1 MPNNLSETNNDETP
15 VKTDLTEQEVF
26 GKLTAKQSKYVR
38 CWITGDYTKSEAY
51 CEAYGKKRSEQNKQ
65 SIAASAT
72 RTHQGQNVQRAIAWL
87 VSRENRKAL
96 MTRHEKR
103 LFLAGVVRAATDIGR
118 KLNPNDPLNRLDPLS
133 AIKID
138 NDMSGDNA
146 AQQVESTVSIAS
158 IMKNLPSDAI
168 VSRPVGNVPIQSA
181 GGGFG
186 VIDGGQDGVQLP
198 ADDGM
203 QEAAAALPAGPF
215 AER

>member
-1 MPNNLSETNNDETP
+1 MSINLPDPASKEIQPSN
-15 VKTDLTEQEVF
+15 DLTEAEVF

-38 CWITGDYTKSEAY
+38 AWITGDYTKSAAY
-51 CEAYGKKRSEQNKQ
+51 CAAYGKTRTEDNKQ

-103 LFLAGVVRAATDIGR
+103 LFLAGVVRASTDLGR
-118 KLNPNDPLNRLDPLS
+118 KLNPKDPLNKLDPLS

-146 AQQVESTVSIAS
+146 AQVIDSTVSIAS
-158 IMKNLPSDAI
+158 IMSNLPSDAI
-168 VSRPVGNVPIQSA
+168 VSRPVGNVPIESA
-181 GGGFG
+181 GGGHG
-186 VIDGGQDGVQLP
+186 VIEGGQADQLP
-198 ADDGM
+198 D
-203 QEAAAALPAGPF
+203 AAKVALPAGPMDS
-215 AER
+215 

>member
-1 MPNNLSETNNDETP
+1 MSNILPDSDSQEIQP
-15 VKTDLTEQEVF
+15 STDLTEAEVF

-38 CWITGDYTKSEAY
+38 CWITGDYTKSAAY
-51 CEAYGKKRSEQNKQ
+51 CEAYGKKRTEDNKQ

-103 LFLAGVVRAATDIGR
+103 LFLAGVVRASTDLGR
-118 KLNPNDPLNRLDPLS
+118 KLNPKDPLAKLDPLS

-181 GGGFG
+181 GGGYG
-186 VIDGGQDGVQLP
+186 VIEGGSEAADGDK
-198 ADDGM
+198 
-203 QEAAAALPAGPF
+203 EAAAVLPAGPM
-215 AER
+215 ADG

>member
-1 MPNNLSETNNDETP
+1 MTNILPDSDSQEIQP
-15 VKTDLTEQEVF
+15 STDLTEAEVF
-26 GKLTAKQSKYVR
+26 GKLTAKQAKYVR
-38 CWITGDYTKSEAY
+38 CWITGDYTKSAAY
-51 CEAYGKKRSEQNKQ
+51 CEAYGKKRTEENKQ

-103 LFLAGVVRAATDIGR
+103 LFLAGVVRASTDLGR
-118 KLNPNDPLNRLDPLS
+118 KLNPKDPLAKLDPLS

-181 GGGFG
+181 GGGYG
-186 VIDGGQDGVQLP
+186 VIEGADQTPDGDK
-198 ADDGM
+198 
-203 QEAAAALPAGPF
+203 EAAAVLPAGPM
-215 AER
+215 ADG

>member
-1 MPNNLSETNNDETP
+1 MSNILPDSDSQEIQP
-15 VKTDLTEQEVF
+15 STDLTEAEVF
-26 GKLTAKQSKYVR
+26 GKLTAKQAKYVR
-38 CWITGDYTKSEAY
+38 CWITGDYTKSAAY
-51 CEAYGKKRSEQNKQ
+51 CEAYGKKRTEENKQ

-103 LFLAGVVRAATDIGR
+103 LFLAGVVRASTDLGR
-118 KLNPNDPLNRLDPLS
+118 KLNPKDPLNKLDPLS

-181 GGGFG
+181 GGGYG
-186 VIDGGQDGVQLP
+186 VIEGGS
-198 ADDGM
+198 
-203 QEAAAALPAGPF
+203 EAAADDHGSDAEAAVLPAGPM
-215 AER
+215 ADG

>member
-1 MPNNLSETNNDETP
+1 MSNILPDSDSQEIQP
-15 VKTDLTEQEVF
+15 STDLTEAEVF

-38 CWITGDYTKSEAY
+38 CWITGDYTKSAAY
-51 CEAYGKKRSEQNKQ
+51 CEAYGKKRTEDNKQ

-103 LFLAGVVRAATDIGR
+103 LFLAGVVRASTDLGR
-118 KLNPNDPLNRLDPLS
+118 KLNPKDPLAKLDPLS

-181 GGGFG
+181 GGGYG
-186 VIDGGQDGVQLP
+186 VIEGADQTPDGDK
-198 ADDGM
+198 
-203 QEAAAALPAGPF
+203 EAAAVLPAGPM
-215 AER
+215 ADG